1 MINFLPIKKN
11 KIIYIFTFLI
21 FLFPQYSKANNED
34 ILIQKVYKLLQDK
47 KFTESIDTLDELSQN
62 NNIQAQLLYSKILFA
77 GNIIPQDFNQSY
89 LWANM
94 AFLGGIKKSSQ
105 LIEML
110 NNYLTEKQIEE
121 IKENIKIFLEKRA
134 FINDKRAII
143 QIAKFYENHLNPP
156 DIVNAYTWYSI
167 AVAKG
172 IKSAKKRR
180 NEVLKELKEK
190 DLLEAQKLSNKL
202 FKQIKN

>member
-21 FLFPQYSKANNED
+21 FLFPQYSTANNED
-34 ILIQKVYKLLQDK
+34 MLIQKVYKLLQDK

-105 LIEML
+105 LIEKSVS
-110 NNYLTEKQIEE
+110 YTHLTLPTICS
-121 IKENIKIFLEKRA
+121 
-134 FINDKRAII
+134 
-143 QIAKFYENHLNPP
+143 
-156 DIVNAYTWYSI
+156 V
-167 AVAKG
+167 
-172 IKSAKKRR
+172 
-180 NEVLKELKEK
+180 
-190 DLLEAQKLSNKL
+190 
-202 FKQIKN
+202 